1 MEQVRVGVVG
11 VGNMGTPHAKRL
23 FEGEIKGAVLSAVC
37 DIRQDRLD
45 RAKGLFGTDTVEYY
59 LNAEEL
65 FASGEIDAAIIA
77 TPHYDHPPLA
87 ISALGHNLNV
97 LVEKPA
103 GVYTKQVKEM
113 MECAKKSDKVFGIM
127 FNQRTNP
134 LYQKARELVQDGTL
148 GELRRV
154 NWIITDWYRTQAYYN
169 SGGWRATWSGEGGG
183 VLLNQC
189 PHQLDLWQW
198 ICGIP
203 VKVFSKNI
211 NGCHRNIGV
220 ENDVTMLVEFANG
233 ATGTFTTCTHDAI
246 GTDRLEIDLDGG
258 KIVVDNSKTAH
269 VYHYIDKEGNPC
281 TEDYLNEHMNMMEV
295 AMLTSGNGAGS
306 KLYTEETFENNDGW
320 GFQHTTVMQNFAAH
334 ILTGSPLLAPGED
347 GINGVNLAN
356 SSQLSAWT
364 GREVSNPCDPEEY
377 AAELNKLIEAEGKF
391 PVRE

>member
-1 MEQVRVGVVG
+1 
-11 VGNMGTPHAKRL
+11 MGLISAAVSSVS
-23 FEGEIKGAVLSAVC
+23 GVLSDSWKEVIEPDDMSDSTLLVKGVAVK
-37 DIRQDRLD
+37 
-45 RAKGLFGTDTVEYY
+45 KGSNKKGTDNYVS
-59 LNAEEL
+59 NG
-65 FASGEIDAAIIA
+65 SVI
-77 TPHYDHPPLA
+77 H
-87 ISALGHNLNV
+87 
-97 LVEKPA
+97 
-103 GVYTKQVKEM
+103 VYP
-113 MECAKKSDKVFGIM
+113 
-127 FNQRTNP
+127 N
-134 LYQKARELVQDGTL
+134 TL
-148 GELRRV
+148 M
-154 NWIITDWYRTQAYYN
+154 
-169 SGGWRATWSGEGGG
+169 
-183 VLLNQC
+183 LL
-189 PHQLDLWQW
+189 
-198 ICGIP
+198 
-203 VKVFSKNI
+203 
-211 NGCHRNIGV
+211 
-220 ENDVTMLVEFANG
+220 M
-233 ATGTFTTCTHDAI
+233 
-246 GTDRLEIDLDGG
+246 DGG

>member
-1 MEQVRVGVVG
+1 M
-11 VGNMGTPHAKRL
+11 P
-23 FEGEIKGAVLSAVC
+23 SAPIV
-37 DIRQDRLD
+37 
-45 RAKGLFGTDTVEYY
+45 
-59 LNAEEL
+59 
-65 FASGEIDAAIIA
+65 
-77 TPHYDHPPLA
+77 
-87 ISALGHNLNV
+87 
-97 LVEKPA
+97 
-103 GVYTKQVKEM
+103 
-113 MECAKKSDKVFGIM
+113 
-127 FNQRTNP
+127 
-134 LYQKARELVQDGTL
+134 
-148 GELRRV
+148 
-154 NWIITDWYRTQAYYN
+154 
-169 SGGWRATWSGEGGG
+169 
-183 VLLNQC
+183 
-189 PHQLDLWQW
+189 
-198 ICGIP
+198 
-203 VKVFSKNI
+203 
-211 NGCHRNIGV
+211 
-220 ENDVTMLVEFANG
+220 
-233 ATGTFTTCTHDAI
+233 
-246 GTDRLEIDLDGG
+246 LEIDLDGG

>member
-1 MEQVRVGVVG
+1 MINSWWRPDSYYQQ
-11 VGNMGTPHAKRL
+11 
-23 FEGEIKGAVLSAVC
+23 SA
-37 DIRQDRLD
+37 
-45 RAKGLFGTDTVEYY
+45 
-59 LNAEEL
+59 
-65 FASGEIDAAIIA
+65 
-77 TPHYDHPPLA
+77 
-87 ISALGHNLNV
+87 
-97 LVEKPA
+97 
-103 GVYTKQVKEM
+103 
-113 MECAKKSDKVFGIM
+113 
-127 FNQRTNP
+127 
-134 LYQKARELVQDGTL
+134 
-148 GELRRV
+148 
-154 NWIITDWYRTQAYYN
+154 
-169 SGGWRATWSGEGGG
+169 WRATWGGEGGG
-183 VLLNQC
+183 VLVNQA

-211 NGCHRNIGV
+211 NGCHRDIGV

-281 TEDYLNEHMNMMEV
+281 TEDYLNEHMSMMEV

-320 GFQHTTVMQNFAAH
+320 GFQHTTVMPNFAAH